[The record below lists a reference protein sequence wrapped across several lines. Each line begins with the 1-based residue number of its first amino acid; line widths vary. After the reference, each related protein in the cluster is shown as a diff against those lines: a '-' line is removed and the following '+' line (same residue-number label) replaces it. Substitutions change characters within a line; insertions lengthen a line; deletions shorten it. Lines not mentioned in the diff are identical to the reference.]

1 VAWSVAVARTVLL
14 VAHGP
19 ALRTTVK
26 LHLGEPGA
34 FEFVEAGDV
43 PGAVALL
50 RRREVQ
56 LVIADVEDPE
66 VRELAAALADHRA
79 RPALVAVTDRA
90 ARGATPAGCVVVKRP
105 VTWPRLRAAI
115 RAALGEP

>member
-1 VAWSVAVARTVLL
+1 VAWTVAVARTVLL

-43 PGAVALL
+43 AGAVALL
-50 RRREVQ
+50 RRRDVQ
-56 LVIADVEDPE
+56 LVIADVGDAE
-66 VRELAAALADHRA
+66 VRELAAALATHRA
-79 RPALVAVTDRA
+79 RPALVAVADRA
-90 ARGATPAGCVVVKRP
+90 ARGPTPAGCILVKRP
-105 VTWPRLRAAI
+105 VTWPRLRAAM
-115 RAALGEP
+115 RAALGDA